1 MPEDFDEDSTL
12 LPEKPEDSEFLLDL
26 PEDFD
31 YRAATVRAE
40 ELIGSLTGQY
50 NLHLLSAIKESLRM
64 PIIPVNRSA
73 TTVILNAIEETKKL
87 CGFASPEI
95 IFSKLQQRRK
105 QAKK

>member
-1 MPEDFDEDSTL
+1 MPEDFDEDKPL
-12 LPEKPEDSEFLLDL
+12 LPEKPEDSGFLLDL

-31 YRAATVRAE
+31 YYAATVRAE
-40 ELIGSLTGQY
+40 KLIGSLTGQY
-50 NLHLLSAIKESLRM
+50 NLHLLSAIKESLHM

-73 TTVILNAIEETKKL
+73 TTVILNVIEETKKM

-95 IFSKLQQRRK
+95 IFSKLRQRRE